1 MTELERVKGIGPT
14 TAEKLKNA
22 GFESIPLLSR
32 ADYKDIIE
40 KVALAPSVAQR
51 LVDTAREIVESELMA
66 VKGVGPA
73 IAKKL
78 RTTGFDTIF
87 SLADANRGDLIEKIA
102 LTPAVT
108 QRLINAA
115 QDIVEEIKQEEEQE
129 PPVAIVAEQTIE
141 EVEKE
146 PFTAAVAE
154 EAVEEIEEEP
164 YSPPVSEI
172 LQGNFRGEILSS
184 LKQELLKR
192 VMKTPHLRDRI
203 LRKVAKE
210 LF

>member
-1 MTELERVKGIGPT
+1 MTELERVRGIGPT

-22 GFESIPLLSR
+22 GFETIPLLSS
-32 ADYKDIIE
+32 AGYKDIIE

-51 LVDTAREIVESELMA
+51 LVETAREIVESELVR
-66 VKGVGPA
+66 VKGVGPT

-87 SLADANRGDLIEKIA
+87 SLANANRGDLIEKVA
-102 LTPAVT
+102 LTPAVA

-115 QDIVEEIKQEEEQE
+115 QDIVEENKQEEKQK
-129 PPVAIVAEQTIE
+129 PPVAIVAEETIE
-141 EVEKE
+141 EIEKE
-146 PFTAAVAE
+146 PLAAVAD

-164 YSPPVSEI
+164 YFPPVSEI
-172 LQGNFRGEILSS
+172 LQSNFRGEILSS

-203 LRKVAKE
+203 LRKVAKG
-210 LF
+210 LFY